1 MASSKTAGTWADLQE
16 SLTRVRQQYGLL
28 PREGWDD
35 LIAMVS
41 YEKAISAKQ
50 RNKNPARP
58 FLPSLTDGIS
68 RENAEHRKGKD
79 KQYTIPTEHN
89 QNDRKRIAKRD
100 ILFIKNVLQKNM
112 EWEKTKPKTDQG
124 LNKYFV
130 ENQHFAWDFVE
141 SLVSEI
147 LRDEILPDVVIE
159 ALTNN
164 PSKISWMPTKKYH
177 GTKLSKSLITSG
189 GSLTYFSQ
197 LFLDELINE
206 LLKELCN
213 HALKME
219 VQDFVGDHLME
230 STLHDFLDELITS
243 IIQTELSSLVEE
255 LNKETEYDKW
265 LENFIQSITDME
277 VRNIVTTVLTESDD
291 QFSTLLK
298 NQIVATA
305 NKHIVDMFIFD
316 DLLGLI
322 GTHDPLLFEK
332 DSSECLL
339 ESIILDVLLKEY
351 VTIQKVQQTTSENCP
366 AKHFHQDMVNK
377 LALDVILTELNML
390 LVEDMEDI
398 FEYEHD
404 IELG

>member
-1 MASSKTAGTWADLQE
+1 MASSKTAGTLADLQE

-28 PREGWDD
+28 PRAGWDD

-41 YEKAISAKQ
+41 YEKAISAQQ
-50 RNKNPARP
+50 RNKNLARP
-58 FLPSLTDGIS
+58 FLPSLTDDIS
-68 RENAEHRKGKD
+68 RVNVEHRKGD
-79 KQYTIPTEHN
+79 KNYYTIPTEHN
-89 QNDRKRIAKRD
+89 QNDRKRIDKRD
-100 ILFIKNVLQKNM
+100 ILLSKNVLQKNM

-130 ENQHFAWDFVE
+130 ENQHSAWDFVE

-177 GTKLSKSLITSG
+177 GTELSKSLISE

-197 LFLDELINE
+197 IFLDELIND

-213 HALKME
+213 HAHKME
-219 VQDFVGDHLME
+219 VQDFVGDYLME
-230 STLHDFLDELITS
+230 STLHDFFDELITS

-291 QFSTLLK
+291 QFSALLK

-305 NKHIVDMFIFD
+305 NKHIVDMFILD

-322 GTHDPLLFEK
+322 GTHEPLMFEK
-332 DSSECLL
+332 DSSGCLM

-351 VTIQKVQQTTSENCP
+351 VTIQKVQQTTFQNCP
-366 AKHFHQDMVNK
+366 AKHFHQDIFNE
-377 LALDVILTELNML
+377 LALDVILTELNIL

>member
-1 MASSKTAGTWADLQE
+1 MASSKTVGTWADLQE

-28 PREGWDD
+28 PRAGWDD

-58 FLPSLTDGIS
+58 FLPSLRDDIS
-68 RENAEHRKGKD
+68 RVNVDHRKGD

-100 ILFIKNVLQKNM
+100 IHFSENVLQKNM

-141 SLVSEI
+141 SLVSKI

-164 PSKISWMPTKKYH
+164 PSKISWLPTKKYQ
-177 GTKLSKSLITSG
+177 GTELSKSLISDRG
-189 GSLTYFSQ
+189 LLAYFSQ
-197 LFLDELINE
+197 IFLDELINE

-230 STLHDFLDELITS
+230 STLHDFLDELITR
-243 IIQTELSSLVEE
+243 IIQTELLSLVEE

-291 QFSTLLK
+291 QFSELLK

-305 NKHIVDMFIFD
+305 NKHIVDMFILD
-316 DLLGLI
+316 ELLGLI
-322 GTHDPLLFEK
+322 GTHQPLMFEK
-332 DSSECLL
+332 DSSGYLL

-351 VTIQKVQQTTSENCP
+351 VTVQKLQQTTFENCP
-366 AKHFHQDMVNK
+366 ANRFHQDMVNE